1 MKKNFKCLISLALM
15 ACGTISAFAVD
26 AKVTSVTGK
35 VQMQKKGSSEWV
47 DLSKGDTVEEGAI
60 ISTGFNSNAT
70 LKLGE
75 SVCTIS
81 PLTRMS
87 VEQLTRQ
94 DVAGTDKNVT
104 KTTVYIDT
112 GKASFKV
119 NSTSKNLN
127 DFKVHTPASTA
138 SVRGT
143 AFDSYASGETDVTEG
158 LVGMSD
164 GETREQVAEESGN
177 LFISDGKALTGFSQ
191 TKDVGGG
198 LIPVFAGQRIT
209 ITNGAD
215 AQENPL
221 NRKLTDTYSLA
232 GDSASLAEKTV
243 IAGGAAVGGSMPG
256 IEGTELIGT
265 GESAASYTAVS
276 ITAARAAE

>member
-1 MKKNFKCLISLALM
+1 MKKNFKCLIGLAIA
-15 ACGTISAFAVD
+15 ACGAVSAFAFD
-26 AKVTSVTGK
+26 ATVTSVTGK
-35 VQMQKKGSSEWV
+35 VQVQKKGSSEWV
-47 DLSKGDTVEEGAI
+47 DLSKGDLVEEGAL

-70 LKLGE
+70 LNLGE
-75 SVCTIS
+75 SVCTIA

-87 VEQLTRQ
+87 VEQLTRK
-94 DVAGTDKNVT
+94 DVEGTDKNVT

-158 LVGMSD
+158 LVGMSG
-164 GETREQVAEESGN
+164 GELRENVEGGSDQY
-177 LFISDGKALTGFSQ
+177 FISDGKALTGFSQ

-209 ITNGAD
+209 ITNGTASTDNPINQRFAD
-215 AQENPL
+215 A
-221 NRKLTDTYSLA
+221 YSLP
-232 GDSASLAEKTV
+232 GDSADLAEKTV
-243 IAGGAAVGGSMPG
+243 VASSVATGGSLPSA
-256 IEGTELIGT
+256 EGTEMVDT
-265 GESAASYTAVS
+265 TSYTGIGISVS
-276 ITAARAAE
+276 RSGD

>member
-1 MKKNFKCLISLALM
+1 MKKNFKCLIGLAVA
-15 ACGTISAFAVD
+15 ACGAVSAFAFD

-35 VQMQKKGSSEWV
+35 VQVQNKGSSEWI
-47 DLSKGDTVEEGAI
+47 DLSKGDLVEEGAI

-70 LKLGE
+70 LNLGE
-75 SVCTIS
+75 SVCTIA

-87 VEQLTRQ
+87 VEQLTRK
-94 DVAGTDKNVT
+94 DVEGTDKNVT

-143 AFDSYASGETDVTEG
+143 AFDSYAGGETVVTEG
-158 LVGMSD
+158 LVGMSG
-164 GETREQVAEESGN
+164 GETRANVEGGSDQY
-177 LFISDGKALTGFSQ
+177 FISDGKALTGFSQ

-209 ITNGAD
+209 ITNGTASMDNPINQRFAD
-215 AQENPL
+215 A
-221 NRKLTDTYSLA
+221 YSLP
-232 GDSASLAEKTV
+232 GDSADLAEKTV
-243 IAGGAAVGGSMPG
+243 VASGVATGGSLPTP
-256 IEGTELIGT
+256 EGTEVVNT
-265 GESAASYTAVS
+265 TSYTG
-276 ITAARAAE
+276 ITITPTRAAD

>member
-1 MKKNFKCLISLALM
+1 MKVTFKCLIGFALV
-15 ACGTISAFAVD
+15 ACSALSAFAFD

-35 VQMQKKGSSEWV
+35 VQMQKKGSSEWI
-47 DLSKGDTVEEGAI
+47 DLFKGDTVEEGAI

-70 LKLGE
+70 LRLGE
-75 SVCTIS
+75 SVCTIA

-87 VEQLTRQ
+87 VEQLTRK
-94 DVAGTDKNVT
+94 DVEGTDKNVT

-143 AFDSYASGETDVTEG
+143 EFDSYGSGETDVREG
-158 LVGMSD
+158 LVGTSD
-164 GETREQVAEESGN
+164 GETREAVEGN
-177 LFISDGKALTGFSQ
+177 KNNFFISDGKALTGFSQ

-209 ITNGAD
+209 ISNGNEPAM
-215 AQENPL
+215 NPL
-221 NRKLTDTYSLA
+221 NQRFSDAYSLP
-232 GDSASLAEKTV
+232 GDSANLGEKIV
-243 IAGGAAVGGSMPG
+243 MAGGAVVNGSIPSA
-256 IEGTELIGT
+256 EGTDLLGSDAST
-265 GESAASYTAVS
+265 SYTTIT
-276 ITAARAAE
+276 ITAASAAD

>member
-1 MKKNFKCLISLALM
+1 MKVNFKCLIGFALV
-15 ACGTISAFAVD
+15 ACGAVSAFAFD

-35 VQMQKKGSSEWV
+35 VQVQKKGASEWV
-47 DLSKGDTVEEGAI
+47 DLEKGDTVEEGAI

-87 VEQLTRQ
+87 VEQLTRK
-94 DVAGTDKNVT
+94 DVEGTDKNVT

-158 LVGMSD
+158 LVGMSG
-164 GETREQVAEESGN
+164 GETREQVESESGN

-209 ITNGAD
+209 ITDGLD
-215 AQENPL
+215 SSENPI
-221 NRKLTDTYSLA
+221 NKRITDSYSLP
-232 GDSASLAEKTV
+232 GDSATLAERTV
-243 IAGGAAVGGSMPG
+243 VAGGAVATGTLPG
-256 IEGTELIGT
+256 MEGTEYVGGMGDT
-265 GESAASYTAVS
+265 TSYTAIGIS
-276 ITAARAAE
+276 AAAAME

>member
-1 MKKNFKCLISLALM
+1 MKRNFKNKVALAIALCGAMSLF
-15 ACGTISAFAVD
+15 AFD

-35 VQMQKKGSSEWV
+35 VQVQRKGSTEWV
-47 DLSKGDTVEEGAI
+47 DLEKGDLVEEGAI

-75 SVCTIS
+75 SICTIS

-87 VEQLTRQ
+87 VEQLTRK
-94 DVAGTDKNVT
+94 DVEGTEKNVT

-143 AFDSYASGETDVTEG
+143 AFDSYADGETDVTEG

-164 GETREQVAEESGN
+164 GEEREVVEGN
-177 LFISDGKALTGFSQ
+177 SDQYFISDGKALTGFSQ

-198 LIPVFAGQRIT
+198 LVPVFAGQRIT
-209 ITNGAD
+209 ITNGIASAENPINQRFAD
-215 AQENPL
+215 ATALP
-221 NRKLTDTYSLA
+221 
-232 GDSASLAEKTV
+232 GDSATLAEKTV
-243 IAGGAAVGGSMPG
+243 VASGVSTGSAMPG
-256 IEGTELIGT
+256 AEGSEQTSETTYT
-265 GESAASYTAVS
+265 GIT
-276 ITAARAAE
+276 ITATKE

>member
-1 MKKNFKCLISLALM
+1 MKRNFKNLMGLALVL
-15 ACGTISAFAVD
+15 CGTMSLFAFD

-35 VQMQKKGSSEWV
+35 VQVQRKGSSEWV
-47 DLSKGDTVEEGAI
+47 DLEKGDLVEEGAI

-81 PLTRMS
+81 PLTRLS
-87 VEQLTRQ
+87 VEQLTRK
-94 DVAGTDKNVT
+94 DVEGTEKNVT

-143 AFDSYASGETDVTEG
+143 AFDSYADGETDVTEG
-158 LVGMSD
+158 LVGMSN
-164 GETREQVAEESGN
+164 GEAREAVEGGSDQY
-177 LFISDGKALTGFSQ
+177 FISDGKALTGFSQ

-198 LIPVFAGQRIT
+198 LVPVFAGQRIT
-209 ITNGAD
+209 ITNGIVAT
-215 AQENPL
+215 ENPINQRFADVKAL
-221 NRKLTDTYSLA
+221 P
-232 GDSASLAEKTV
+232 GDSATLADKTV
-243 IAGGAAVGGSMPG
+243 VASGVATGGKMPG
-256 IEGTELIGT
+256 SEGSEYNDDT
-265 GESAASYTAVS
+265 SYTGIT
-276 ITAARAAE
+276 ITATAAEE

>member
-1 MKKNFKCLISLALM
+1 MKKNFKCLIGLAVA
-15 ACGTISAFAVD
+15 ACGAVSAFAFD

-35 VQMQKKGSSEWV
+35 VQVQNKGSSEWI
-47 DLSKGDTVEEGAI
+47 DLSKGDLVEEGAI

-70 LKLGE
+70 LNLGE
-75 SVCTIS
+75 SVCTIA

-87 VEQLTRQ
+87 VEQLTRK
-94 DVAGTDKNVT
+94 DVEGTDKNVT

-143 AFDSYASGETDVTEG
+143 AFDSYAGGETVVTEG
-158 LVGMSD
+158 LVGMSG
-164 GETREQVAEESGN
+164 GETRENVEGGSDQY
-177 LFISDGKALTGFSQ
+177 FISDGKALTGFSQ

-209 ITNGAD
+209 ITNGTASMDNPINQRFAD
-215 AQENPL
+215 A
-221 NRKLTDTYSLA
+221 YSLS
-232 GDSASLAEKTV
+232 GDSADLAEKTV
-243 IAGGAAVGGSMPG
+243 VASGVATGGSLPTP
-256 IEGTELIGT
+256 EGTEVVNT
-265 GESAASYTAVS
+265 TSYTG
-276 ITAARAAE
+276 ITITPTRATE

>member
-1 MKKNFKCLISLALM
+1 MKKNFKCLIGLAIA
-15 ACGTISAFAVD
+15 ACGAVSAFAFD

-35 VQMQKKGSSEWV
+35 VQVQRKGSSEWV
-47 DLSKGDTVEEGAI
+47 DLSKGDLVEEGAI

-70 LKLGE
+70 LNLGE
-75 SVCTIS
+75 SVCTIA

-87 VEQLTRQ
+87 VEQLTRK
-94 DVAGTDKNVT
+94 DVEGTDKNVT

-158 LVGMSD
+158 LVGMSG
-164 GETREQVAEESGN
+164 GETREAVEGGSDQY
-177 LFISDGKALTGFSQ
+177 FISDGKALTGFSQ
-191 TKDVGGG
+191 TRDVGGG
-198 LIPVFAGQRIT
+198 LVPVFAGQRIT
-209 ITNGAD
+209 ITDGTASTDNPVNQRFAD
-215 AQENPL
+215 AYALP
-221 NRKLTDTYSLA
+221 
-232 GDSASLAEKTV
+232 GDSADLAEKTV
-243 IAGGAAVGGSMPG
+243 VASSVATGGSLATP
-256 IEGTELIGT
+256 EGTEVVNT
-265 GESAASYTAVS
+265 TSYTG
-276 ITAARAAE
+276 ITITPTRAAE